1 MLPPGTRFAQTKV
14 WTIDINEYGSQ
25 YFELYHVVSS
35 TPKSL
40 MVLSATLFGG
50 DVHVDGNVLM
60 DKILDARAT
69 NTPLLN
75 QSTTPCRYMLK
86 KDHRGDYFVV
96 GTGTASRRVSI
107 NGTHPVTYI
116 AHGNKDE
123 ANKGARK
130 RSRVEANTSRPAHSA
145 PKPHDEPAT
154 KKHISCGDPE

>member
-14 WTIDINEYGSQ
+14 WTIDINEYGSH

-40 MVLSATLFGG
+40 MVMSATLFEG
-50 DVHVDGNVLM
+50 DVHVDGNKLM
-60 DKILDARAT
+60 DKILNARAT

-86 KDHRGDYFVV
+86 NDHRGDYFVV
-96 GTGTASRRVSI
+96 GTGTARRRVSI
-107 NGTHPVTYI
+107 NGTYPVTYI
-116 AHGNKDE
+116 AHGDKDE

-130 RSRVEANTSRPAHSA
+130 RSRVEANTARPAHTHTA
-145 PKPHDEPAT
+145 PKPSDEPAK
-154 KKHISCGDPE
+154 KKHITLV